1 MLIDIEVFL
10 ILNNMKRL
18 ITRFKNGGK
27 KLPVQRKEYVE
38 KNDATRVAPI
48 VIDRQN
54 ERGNGGAANN
64 KDQIREDIIY
74 GTDNIIPSRDR
85 ITVIPGLFPA
95 LNDTIYTLESLT
107 NRYGTRVQYT
117 PVYHT
122 LNDLDVYYPQN
133 PIRPRGTYIENSHI
147 FGYQDAEF
155 KKNLEDNL
163 TDKGKFDIKKYQN
176 SKQNRD
182 SLRTRYPSNKRFQ
195 RIENG
200 DNRESNYENFRMLS
214 RTPYEFVS
222 LKEFK

>member
-1 MLIDIEVFL
+1 
-10 ILNNMKRL
+10 MKRL

-27 KLPVQRKEYVE
+27 KPPVQRNEYVE

-48 VIDRQN
+48 VVDRQN
-54 ERGNGGAANN
+54 ERGNGGVANN

-85 ITVIPGLFPA
+85 ITVIPGLLPA
-95 LNDTIYTLESLT
+95 LNDTIYTLESPT
-107 NRYGTRVQYT
+107 NQYGTRVQYT

-122 LNDLDVYYPQN
+122 LNDLDVYYPSN
-133 PIRPRGTYIENSHI
+133 PIRPRDTYIENSHVL
-147 FGYQDAEF
+147 GYQNAEF
-155 KKNLEDNL
+155 KKNLVDNL
-163 TDKGKFDIKKYQN
+163 TGKGKFDIKKYQN

-200 DNRESNYENFRMLS
+200 DNGESNYENFVRLF

>member
-1 MLIDIEVFL
+1 
-10 ILNNMKRL
+10 MKRL

-27 KLPVQRKEYVE
+27 KPPVQRKEHVE
-38 KNDATRVAPI
+38 QNDAIRVAPI
-48 VIDRQN
+48 VVDRQN
-54 ERGNGGAANN
+54 ERGNGGVANN

-95 LNDTIYTLESLT
+95 LNDTIYTLESPT
-107 NRYGTRVQYT
+107 NQYGTRVQYT

-122 LNDLDVYYPQN
+122 LNDLDVYYPTN
-133 PIRPRGTYIENSHI
+133 PIRPRGTYIENSYTL
-147 FGYQDAEF
+147 GYQNAEF
-155 KKNLEDNL
+155 IKNLVDNL
-163 TDKGKFDIKKYQN
+163 TDNGKFDIKKYQN
-176 SKQNRD
+176 NKQNRD

-200 DNRESNYENFRMLS
+200 DNGESNNESFIRLF

>member
-1 MLIDIEVFL
+1 
-10 ILNNMKRL
+10 MKHL

-27 KLPVQRKEYVE
+27 KLPVQIKEYVE

-48 VIDRQN
+48 VVDRQN
-54 ERGNGGAANN
+54 ERGNGGVANN

-85 ITVIPGLFPA
+85 ITVIPGLLPA
-95 LNDTIYTLESLT
+95 LNDTIYTLESPT
-107 NRYGTRVQYT
+107 NQYGTRVQYT

-122 LNDLDVYYPQN
+122 LNDLDVYYPSN
-133 PIRPRGTYIENSHI
+133 PIRPRDTYIENSHVL
-147 FGYQDAEF
+147 GYRNAEF
-155 KKNLEDNL
+155 KDNLVDNL
-163 TDKGKFDIKKYQN
+163 TGKGKFDIKKYQN

-200 DNRESNYENFRMLS
+200 DNGESYYENFVRLF